1 MSQHVKKA
9 IRSYLS
15 GHPEAADSAAGIA
28 QWWLGELNGRVT
40 VEDTERALAELVEAG
55 VVERQIL
62 PDGRALYRA
71 ARPVGWS

>member
-1 MSQHVKKA
+1 MNA

-28 QWWLGELNGRVT
+28 QWWLGELNGQVT
-40 VEDTERALAELVEAG
+40 VEDTERALAELVEARM
-55 VVERQIL
+55 VEQQDL

-71 ARPVGWS
+71 ARSGGRG